1 MTIFLDLDET
11 LIHSVPG
18 RGGNPGRRRVVRID
32 DGDSYWVMERPLAK
46 QMVEDCRALAP
57 TCILSSSSQDYARAV
72 CEALGFGFAERDI
85 MGWQRFLA
93 KTESSN
99 YEVAETGYCPS
110 ALLVDNALP
119 RSWSALSKIAF
130 LGIAPSRYL
139 QVRTFLGK
147 DSPHFPDE
155 WAFHL
160 TKLKGM
166 L

>member
-99 YEVAETGYCPS
+99 YEVAETGYSYKIFVNS
-110 ALLVDNALP
+110 AATSVKATN
-119 RSWSALSKIAF
+119 LS
-130 LGIAPSRYL
+130 G
-139 QVRTFLGK
+139 G
-147 DSPHFPDE
+147 DSE
-155 WAFHL
+155 GS
-160 TKLKGM
+160 TGVN
-166 L
+166 